1 MSEMQTILWLG
12 DAAKAPVLRD
22 LLAAKYRVV
31 VASGPHWPADIDRCV
46 VLAEGAH
53 AAAAFA
59 LIAAHPEAVTA
70 LGLLAPSTL
79 PDSEIKLPVLAAFG
93 TKDDAPPETRQ
104 KFRARVPNANIIFVY
119 DASAAMAAERPEA
132 VAEMLT
138 EFFARGDAFLVRQ
151 VSDQL
156 FP

>member
-1 MSEMQTILWLG
+1 MSEKQTILWFG
-12 DAAKAPVLRD
+12 DAAKAAKLYD

-31 VASGPHWPADIDRCV
+31 VASGTQFPADIDRCA
-46 VLAEGAH
+46 VLAEGAY

-70 LGLLAPSTL
+70 LALLAPAMF
-79 PDSEIKLPVLAAFG
+79 PDREIKLPVLAAFG
-93 TKDDAPPETRQ
+93 TQDDAPPETRRQ
-104 KFRARVPNANIIFVY
+104 FRERVPNGNIVFVY
-119 DASAAMAAERPEA
+119 DAGAAMAAERPEA
-132 VAEMLT
+132 VAELLT